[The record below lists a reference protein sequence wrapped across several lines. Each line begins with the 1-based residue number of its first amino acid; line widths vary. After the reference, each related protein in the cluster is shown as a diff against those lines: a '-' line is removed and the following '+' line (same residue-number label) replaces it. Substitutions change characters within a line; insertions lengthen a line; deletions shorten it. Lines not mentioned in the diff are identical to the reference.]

1 MKKFRTLLI
10 ITALSFFS
18 CSDNTVET
26 VSQPEQ
32 ELLRQLS
39 DSVNTVVNK
48 MFNSLATFAD
58 STAKEKT
65 INETKIR
72 TMFTK
77 WCLDFPEVVDCAFV
91 TPLGIMQYIEPAA
104 YQNHEGADISA
115 QAHVIQ
121 MWQTKKPVLS
131 LLFMSV
137 EGFYACD
144 MEVPFYFD
152 SALGGSYSMLVKP
165 EIFFN
170 KILRPVIKSDID
182 DIFVM
187 QKDGTMLWDSDTT
200 QIGRNTFT
208 DTLYQQFPELIS
220 AAHKVAQGEK
230 GNTNYSFFD
239 NSKSKVVTKTVWWS
253 TLNYY
258 GTEWKLCIVKEA
270 K

>member
-104 YQNHEGADISA
+104 
-115 QAHVIQ
+115 
-121 MWQTKKPVLS
+121 
-131 LLFMSV
+131 
-137 EGFYACD
+137 
-144 MEVPFYFD
+144 
-152 SALGGSYSMLVKP
+152 
-165 EIFFN
+165 
-170 KILRPVIKSDID
+170 
-182 DIFVM
+182 
-187 QKDGTMLWDSDTT
+187 
-200 QIGRNTFT
+200 
-208 DTLYQQFPELIS
+208 
-220 AAHKVAQGEK
+220 
-230 GNTNYSFFD
+230 
-239 NSKSKVVTKTVWWS
+239 
-253 TLNYY
+253 
-258 GTEWKLCIVKEA
+258 
-270 K
+270 